1 MALQYKK
8 KETESREH
16 DVPTEEF
23 VKKMV
28 DLRRTTEKRP
38 QVYNIESKE

>member
-8 KETESREH
+8 KETESREQ
-16 DVPTEEF
+16 F